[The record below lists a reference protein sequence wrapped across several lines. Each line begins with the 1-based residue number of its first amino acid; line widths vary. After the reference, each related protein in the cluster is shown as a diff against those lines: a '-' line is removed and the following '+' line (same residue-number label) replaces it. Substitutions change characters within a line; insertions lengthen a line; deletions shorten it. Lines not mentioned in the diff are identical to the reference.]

1 VLSTSALAG
10 KTVRDAEIPD
20 SALIG
25 MIRKGDKVIAPRGD
39 TRISEGDVV
48 TIFAMAESVK
58 EVEQLFQAGLD
69 FF

>member
-1 VLSTSALAG
+1 MRRSGL
-10 KTVRDAEIPD
+10 
-20 SALIG
+20 ALIG

-48 TIFAMAESVK
+48 VIFSMAESVK